1 MKKGQMVENI
11 KFLIKQYEEQ
21 LKYANE
27 HADDFTLGEIEDF
40 MNIIEELKFI
50 LELEGISYEES

>member
-1 MKKGQMVENI
+1 MIENI
-11 KFLIKQYEEQ
+11 KFLIKQYEDQ

-27 HADDFTLGEIEDF
+27 HAEYFTFGEIENY

-50 LELEGISYEES
+50 LELEGINYEES